1 MAITPMMQ
9 MYLETKEKYKDCI
22 LFYRLGD
29 FYEMFF
35 DDAVTCSKEL
45 ELTLTGKD
53 CGLEKRA
60 PMCGI
65 PYHAVNTYIPKLVEK
80 GYKVAICEQLEDP
93 KEAKGIVKRDVVKIV
108 TPGTITELTMLDDKK
123 NNYILSIMYNNKEC
137 SIAFCDISTGEFF
150 ISSFNGFDLN
160 TKLKNEIAR
169 ILPSEIVVLDGMSY
183 TANFPL
189 YNEIEK
195 LFNIY
200 ISRYSNNNEN
210 MLLDKIIKE
219 KNINLSKFEME
230 ASKLLLNYIEETQ
243 KTSIDQINDIKRYDI
258 QKYMQLDIST
268 RKNLEILEANR
279 EKTKKGSL
287 LWVLDET
294 VTAMGARALR
304 HWLEA
309 PLLDINEIKKRQDVV
324 EILVKDNVLRD
335 DLKEILKTVYDMER
349 LVSKVVSKSVNAREL
364 ISLKNSLEKLPTL
377 KNLLAKVVNETKN
390 KYFYELYERLDILKD
405 VYSLIASAI
414 VEDAGITIK
423 EGGIIKDGYNEK
435 VDEYRKAST
444 DGQDWLM
451 ELEAKEKELTGI
463 KGKWLR
469 IGYNRVFG
477 YYIEVTNSYRNLVPE
492 DRYIRKQTLAGAER
506 YVTKELKDIE
516 DKILGAKDKLVEL
529 EYNIFCNIREEVA
542 KQVVRIQETANV
554 ISILDVLC
562 SFATVASKNNYV
574 KPEIIQTGEI
584 EIKNGRH
591 AVVEKALK
599 DNEFI
604 PNDVFLNNDTDRFL
618 IITGP
623 NMAGKSTYMRQV
635 AIITYMAQ
643 LGSFVPA
650 DSAKISIV
658 DRIFTR
664 IGASDDLAMGQ
675 STFMVEMKELS
686 NILENAT
693 KNSLIILDEIG
704 RGTSTYDGL
713 AIAWATVEY
722 IADKEKLGAKTLF
735 ATHYHELIELEK
747 SVEGVKNYSVEV
759 KEKGDEVIFL
769 RKIKEGGADESY
781 GIYVAKLAG
790 VKKSVITRSKQLLKE
805 LENVDLAKK
814 TINEKKKK
822 ITTEQIQV
830 DMFNYKMAEVSRI
843 LEKTNLDELTPK
855 EALEIL
861 YKLKEKLE

>member
-9 MYLETKEKYKDCI
+9 MYLETKEKYSDCI

-35 DDAVTCSKEL
+35 DDAITCSREL

-53 CGLEKRA
+53 CGLEERA
-60 PMCGI
+60 PMAGI
-65 PYHAVNTYIPKLVEK
+65 PHHAVNTYIPKLVEK
-80 GYKVAICEQLEDP
+80 GYKVAICEQLEDA
-93 KEAKGIVKRDVVKIV
+93 KQAKGLVKRDVVKIV

-123 NNYILSIMYNNKEC
+123 NNYIAAINYEKNNC
-137 SIAFCDISTGEFF
+137 AIAFCDISTGEFF
-150 ISSFNGFDLN
+150 VSSIAGVDVD
-160 TKLKNEIAR
+160 TKMKNEIAR
-169 ILPSEIVVLDGMSY
+169 IMPSEIVVIDGIK
-183 TANFPL
+183 ANAFL
-189 YNEIEK
+189 SKKIDKE
-195 LFNIY
+195 FDIY
-200 ISRYSNNNEN
+200 ISKYSNLEEN
-210 MLLDKIIKE
+210 KVLNHMLEKDKISLT
-219 KNINLSKFEME
+219 NFELE
-230 ASKLLLNYIEETQ
+230 ACNLLLNYVEETQ
-243 KTSIDQINDIKRYDI
+243 KTSIDQINHI
-258 QKYMQLDIST
+258 QKYEIEKYMQLDIST

-294 VTAMGARALR
+294 VTAMGARTLR

-309 PLLDINEIKKRQDVV
+309 PLLDKNEILKRQDIV
-324 EILVKDNVLRD
+324 EILVNHNIYRN
-335 DLKEILKTVYDMER
+335 DLIDILKTVYDIER
-349 LVSKVVSKSVNAREL
+349 LIAKVVAKSVNAREL
-364 ISLKNSLEKLPTL
+364 ISLRNSIEKLPNLKTL
-377 KNLLAKVVNETKN
+377 LHEIAEETKN
-390 KYFYELYERLDILKD
+390 IYFVELYEQLDVLED
-405 VYSLIASAI
+405 TYELISSAI
-414 VEDAGITIK
+414 CEDAPVTIK
-423 EGGIIKDGYNEK
+423 EGNIIKNGFNQE
-435 VDEYRKAST
+435 VDEYRNAST
-444 DGQDWLM
+444 QGQNWLM
-451 ELEAKEKELTGI
+451 ELEAKEKERTGI

-469 IGYNRVFG
+469 VGYNRVFG
-477 YYIEVTNSYRNLVPE
+477 YFIEVTNSYKNMVPE

-506 YVTKELKDIE
+506 YITEELKEIE
-516 DKILGAKDKLVEL
+516 DKILGAKEKLIDL
-529 EYNIFCNIREEVA
+529 EYDVFCKIRENVA
-542 KQVVRIQETANV
+542 EQVMRIQASANV

-562 SFATVASKNNYV
+562 SFATVAVNNNYT
-574 KPEIIQTGEI
+574 KPEIVETGEI

-591 AVVEKALK
+591 AVVEKALR
-599 DNEFI
+599 NEEFI
-604 PNDVFLNNDTDRFL
+604 PNDTYLNETTDRFL

-635 AIITYMAQ
+635 AITTYMAQ

-675 STFMVEMKELS
+675 STFMVEMQELS

-693 KNSLIILDEIG
+693 KHSLIILDEIG

-722 IADKEKLGAKTLF
+722 VSNLEKLGAKTLF

-747 SVEGVKNYSVEV
+747 TVEGVKNYSVDV

-769 RKIKEGGADESY
+769 RKITPGGADESY

-790 VKKSVITRSKQLLKE
+790 VTKSVITRAKQILKE

-814 TINEKKKK
+814 TIREKRKK
-822 ITTEQIQV
+822 ITTEEIQV
-830 DMFNYKMAEVSRI
+830 DMFNYKMAELTRI
-843 LEKTNLDELTPK
+843 LEKTDLDELTPK
-855 EALEIL
+855 DALEVL
-861 YKLKEKLE
+861 YKLKEKLD